1 MKLLKRKQQEG
12 IDPKDAERRRPKA
25 QTESFRVGRTLAGE
39 AFSDERK
46 VKLEREKQQKRTKL
60 KNIATVVGVLL
71 IIVLLALVVGHYV
84 ADVLAERKTDNNVE
98 MPPEPTVTIVDENAG
113 DNVSRRMKEFIVRLE
128 DDVKD
133 YGFEIDHVV
142 LPLQKAREIH
152 VFLKDRKE
160 YYKLTIDRGSAVQA
174 EDMARM
180 ARYLDKKGKK
190 AGYVDVRVEGK
201 AFYK

>member
-12 IDPKDAERRRPKA
+12 VDPKDAERRRPKA
-25 QTESFRVGRTLAGE
+25 QTETFRVGRTLAGE
-39 AFSDERK
+39 AFNDERK
-46 VKLEREKQQKRTKL
+46 VKLEREKQQKRTRL
-60 KNIATVVGVLL
+60 KNIATVVGVLAM
-71 IIVLLALVVGHYV
+71 IGVLALVVGHYV
-84 ADVLAERKTDNNVE
+84 ADVISERRAEQVVE
-98 MPPEPTVTIVDENAG
+98 APREPSVTIVDENAG
-113 DNVSRRMKEFIVRLE
+113 NNISQRVKEFVVRLE

-133 YGFEIDHVV
+133 YGYELDHVV

-152 VFLKDRKE
+152 VYIKDRKE
-160 YYKLTIDRGSAVQA
+160 YYKMTIDRSSAVQA

-180 ARYLDKKGKK
+180 ARYLDSKKKK

>member
-12 IDPKDAERRRPKA
+12 VDPKDSGRRRPRT

-46 VKLEREKQQKRTKL
+46 FKLEREKQQKRTKL

-71 IIVLLALVVGHYV
+71 IIAMLALVVGNYV
-84 ADVLAERKTDNNVE
+84 SGVLSERRASQTVE
-98 MPPEPTVTIVDENAG
+98 APREPSVTIVDENAG
-113 DNVSRRMKEFIVRLE
+113 NNVSQRVKEFVVRLE
-128 DDVKD
+128 DDVKE
-133 YGFEIDHVV
+133 YGYEVDHVV

-152 VFLKDRKE
+152 IYLKDRKE

-180 ARYLDKKGKK
+180 ARYLDSKKVK
-190 AGYVDVRVEGK
+190 AGYVDIRVEGK